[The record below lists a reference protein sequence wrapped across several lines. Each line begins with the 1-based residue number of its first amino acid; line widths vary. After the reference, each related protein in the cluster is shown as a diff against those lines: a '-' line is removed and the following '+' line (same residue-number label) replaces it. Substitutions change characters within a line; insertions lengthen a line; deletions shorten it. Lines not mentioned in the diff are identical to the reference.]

1 VINVTESFRT
11 GVPVWAYYIN
21 IDTKAN
27 LILPVLLRGRNGQH
41 YAVEQKEIE
50 NFKFIKAEGD
60 LNGIFDED
68 SHVVRLYYRR
78 KDWVE
83 VQTVDMYLHLN
94 ADTTIYDTINGISRN
109 ITLPAGMTV
118 KAFKRVATS
127 NGKFWYEMGP
137 DQWIEYHQI
146 TITKNPYAGEKAM
159 PEEDMLAIEPLDH
172 VMARID
178 YIPNKQI
185 QTYDKPYG
193 QVQDELADDTTVEIV
208 GKAVNNDGV
217 VWYQIQDKGFIN
229 GTYIKFK

>member
-1 VINVTESFRT
+1 MTESFRT

-146 TITKNPYAGEKAM
+146 TITQNPYAGEKAM
-159 PEEDMLAIEPLDH
+159 LEEDMLAIEPLDH